1 MLRCAQHDKV
11 IQKGTVKML
20 FDKSRMANSLARLWL
35 LAFLLPVRLVAQE
48 CGRTEVHFS
57 NPEYY
62 TSTLGIIAIE
72 PPKGWFHD
80 TTQKDPFYL
89 IRRGEN
95 HENAKTV
102 MYVSVEP
109 LTVTFD
115 EAVRNDVKEFRQSC
129 EKLSVDKIR
138 TPDLLEKGCKVATH
152 VFTCAKKKGSHIDLD
167 TKIAIRG
174 ILLNVV
180 LSAETQSEIETY
192 RSDYNYLLQ
201 HLASGQ

>member
-1 MLRCAQHDKV
+1 MFVRE
-11 IQKGTVKML
+11 
-20 FDKSRMANSLARLWL
+20 SRMANRMARLWL
-35 LAFLLPVRLVAQE
+35 LAFLLPVNLAAQE
-48 CGRTEVHFS
+48 CGRTEVHFA

-102 MYVSVEP
+102 IYVSVEL

-115 EAVRNDVKEFRQSC
+115 EAVQNDAKGFRQGC
-129 EKLSVDKIR
+129 EKPSVDKIR
-138 TPDLLEKGCKVATH
+138 TPDLLEKGCKAATH

-174 ILLNVV
+174 ILVKVV